1 MIQALSPH
9 TPRGSLLLALALV
22 TAASPADGA
31 TGRRQDTQARTALE
45 VLVLD
50 RDGEPVFGLT
60 ERDFVVTRN
69 GANYAVTGVEEQAAG
84 EAPRR
89 FVFVFNRRGAD
100 ASQLS
105 RALRGLK
112 AFIEE
117 SLLDSDES
125 LFADLG
131 ETLRIGRAFG
141 PGRGVALAGL
151 ETIPAMGYRSP
162 AGTEDDAAV
171 TARMLE
177 LVAER
182 LTAAPG
188 RKILVMFSGSL
199 SSFSWTA
206 EQPGTIR
213 KADLPRIRS
222 DPRGQLDAGLTP
234 IARRLGAAQATVH
247 VLHLAGVQ
255 ELEDRILTADR
266 GELIVN
272 DTRVSG
278 NIFSSTTREGRQL
291 AASPRSADDI
301 LSSFAAESG
310 GLYFARATGFRK
322 PLDRIAARN
331 ERWYRLS
338 LVGEDAAAERQS
350 GVPQVLVPGCSDCT
364 VLPAT
369 NPE

>member
-9 TPRGSLLLALALV
+9 TLRGSLLLALALV
-22 TAASPADGA
+22 AAASPADAGM
-31 TGRRQDTQARTALE
+31 RPRQDTQPRTALE

-171 TARMLE
+171 AARMLE

-188 RKILVMFSGSL
+188 RKIVVMFSRSL

-213 KADLPRIRS
+213 KPNHSRIRS
-222 DPRGQLDAGLTP
+222 DPRGQLDAGLAP
-234 IARRLGAAQATVH
+234 ITQRFSAAQATVH
-247 VLHLAGVQ
+247 VLHLAGVR
-255 ELEDRILTADR
+255 ELEDRILTANR
-266 GELIVN
+266 GELIVGEFGIH
-272 DTRVSG
+272 G
-278 NIFSSTTREGRQL
+278 NTLSSTTRDGRQQ
-291 AASPRSADDI
+291 AVSPRGADDI

-310 GLYFARATGFRK
+310 GLYFARATGFRL

-338 LVGEDAAAERQS
+338 LGGEDEAAERQS
-350 GVPQVLVPGCSDCT
+350 GVPQVLVPGCGDCT

>member
-1 MIQALSPH
+1 MSRRLFLAA
-9 TPRGSLLLALALV
+9 ALAV
-22 TAASPADGA
+22 SVFAVPAQGRASGLQSDRSP
-31 TGRRQDTQARTALE
+31 TTLE

-50 RDGEPVFGLT
+50 RDGEPLSGLADS
-60 ERDFVVTRN
+60 DFVVTSN
-69 GANYAVTGVEEQAAG
+69 GATYAVAAVEERAAG

-100 ASQLS
+100 AAQLS
-105 RALRGLK
+105 RAFRGLK

-125 LFADLG
+125 LFADFG

-182 LTAAPG
+182 LAAAPG
-188 RKILVMFSGSL
+188 RKIVVMFSRSL
-199 SSFSWTA
+199 SSFSWSG

-222 DPRGQLDAGLTP
+222 DPRGQLDAGLAP
-234 IARRLGAAQATVH
+234 ITQRLGAAQATVH

-278 NIFSSTTREGRQL
+278 NIFSSSTREGRQR
-291 AASPRSADDI
+291 AVSPRGADDI
-301 LSSFAAESG
+301 LSSFAADSG
-310 GLYFARATGFRK
+310 GLYFARATGFRR

-331 ERWYRLS
+331 RRWYRLTLGDGAS
-338 LVGEDAAAERQS
+338 SAM
-350 GVPQVLVPGCSDCT
+350 VPHDLKIRVSDCPECQVLAGR
-364 VLPAT
+364 
-369 NPE
+369 

>member
-1 MIQALSPH
+1 M
-9 TPRGSLLLALALV
+9 
-22 TAASPADGA
+22 
-31 TGRRQDTQARTALE
+31 
-45 VLVLD
+45 
-50 RDGEPVFGLT
+50 
-60 ERDFVVTRN
+60 
-69 GANYAVTGVEEQAAG
+69 
-84 EAPRR
+84 
-89 FVFVFNRRGAD
+89 
-100 ASQLS
+100 
-105 RALRGLK
+105 
-112 AFIEE
+112 
-117 SLLDSDES
+117 
-125 LFADLG
+125 
-131 ETLRIGRAFG
+131 
-141 PGRGVALAGL
+141 ALAGP

-171 TARMLE
+171 AARMLE
-177 LVAER
+177 LVTEPLA
-182 LTAAPG
+182 AAPG
-188 RKILVMFSGSL
+188 RKIVVMFSRSL
-199 SSFSWTA
+199 SSFSWSG

-222 DPRGQLDAGLTP
+222 DSRGQLDAGLAP
-234 IARRLGAAQATVH
+234 ITQRLGAAQATVH
-247 VLHLAGVQ
+247 VLHLAGAQ

-266 GELIVN
+266 GELIVD

-291 AASPRSADDI
+291 AVSPAVRTTSVQ
-301 LSSFAAESG
+301 LCRRERRP
-310 GLYFARATGFRK
+310 LLRRATGFRK